1 MVWQLFAFL
10 AAFFSSVSGIFSK
23 KNLKLMDEYVVS
35 ASFRFFALPFVLPI
49 LLFIEIPPIGS
60 HFWLAL
66 IGWVSSAT
74 IALIL
79 AFRALRHSDMSLTTP
94 MIAFTPLFLLITS
107 PIINNEF
114 PSLLGLVGVLVIVAG
129 SYLMNIKEMKRGYL
143 EPFKALIKQ
152 QGPRLTLI
160 AAFMWSI
167 TSNFDKIGIQNSS
180 PLFWPI
186 ATTLTAAAVMLPI
199 VLLKSKNSIGKIPT
213 NWKTLAPV
221 GLFSALTLVF
231 QMFALSLTLVA
242 YVISI
247 KRLSAVMSVIWGKLF
262 FKEKGIRERLIGAVI
277 MVLGVVLITLS

>member
-10 AAFFSSVSGIFSK
+10 AALFSSVSGIFSK
-23 KNLKLMDEYVVS
+23 KNLRLMDEYVVS

-60 HFWLAL
+60 QFWLAL

-107 PIINNEF
+107 PVINNEF

-213 NWKTLAPV
+213 NWKTLAQV

-262 FKEKGIRERLIGAVI
+262 FKEKGIKERLLGALI
-277 MVLGVVLITLS
+277 MVIGVVLITLS